1 MVVSAELL
9 GLGILL
15 FSSREIGRDQIDRE
29 GQWCEDASRSV
40 WLESLKSK
48 LNDISADKLRRLADD
63 LIYLKQL
70 GRQLFLSY
78 EGYIR

>member
-29 GQWCEDASRSV
+29 GQWCEDSSRSV
-40 WLESLKSK
+40 WLESLKMK
-48 LNDISADKLRRLADD
+48 LNDISADKLRRLADY